1 MYEEWGFSGSPFQ
14 TTSLPASEL
23 GEKLLVGR
31 EEDLARLMRRV
42 KSAPKMATVEGLNGV
57 GKTSIV
63 NVAAYKLYV
72 GHVGSGYGSL
82 FIPCRKSFQLNP
94 DHDVADF
101 AHIVFLEVAQTLIDY
116 AARLRSNGTFVKT
129 GPIEKWLNSPQ
140 LTTFGGGIPILSAS
154 MSSETNTSSGFER
167 SGFRK
172 LVTEWLAEVFS
183 ETENSGVIC
192 TIDNLELL
200 QKSDTARALL
210 EQLRD
215 ELFTI
220 RGLRWVLC
228 GSLGIIHGIVGS
240 PRLEGYLHDPLQI
253 GEIAEAAAPEILRSR
268 IKTYAVEE
276 RRAYLPLT
284 PEGFDK
290 LYQSLKGNLR
300 SVLSYAD
307 NYCQWAADR
316 SLPATDEEKNELFD
330 IWLNGQCEAAYDAI
344 RSEVRPRAMKVF
356 TDAEHIA
363 GIFSPSDYEFF
374 DFNSIAAFRPSIQSL
389 EGVGVVVSTQDE
401 GDKRR
406 KTIQITPK
414 GWMVLRHLRRQQE
427 A

>member
-1 MYEEWGFSGSPFQ
+1 MYEDWGFSGSPFQ
-14 TTSLPASEL
+14 TTSLPPSEL

-31 EEDLARLMRRV
+31 DEDLGKLMRRI

-72 GHVGSGYGSL
+72 DHITSGHGSL
-82 FIPCRKSFQLNP
+82 FIPCRKPFQLNRN
-94 DHDVADF
+94 HDVS
-101 AHIVFLEVAQTLIDY
+101 VFIEMVYLEVAQTLLDH
-116 AARLRSNGTFVKT
+116 AARLKANGTFVKSS
-129 GPIEKWLNSPQ
+129 PIEKWLNSSQ
-140 LTTFGGGIPILSAS
+140 LTTYGGGISVITANVQ
-154 MSSETNTSSGFER
+154 SETNTSSGFEK

-172 LVTEWLAEVFS
+172 SVTDWLADIFS
-183 ETENSGVIC
+183 ESANSGVIC

-215 ELFTI
+215 ELFTV

-228 GSLGIIHGIVGS
+228 GSLGIVHGIMGS

-253 GEIAEAAAPEILRSR
+253 GEIAEDAAPEILVSR
-268 IKTYAVEE
+268 INTFSVDNQTS
-276 RRAYLPLT
+276 YLPLT
-284 PEGFDK
+284 PNSFDD
-290 LYQSLKGNLR
+290 LYQALRGNLR

-307 NYCQWAADR
+307 NYCQWVADR
-316 SLPATDEEKNELFD
+316 ALPSSDEEKDALFSA
-330 IWLNGQCEAAYDAI
+330 WLNGQCEAAYDAI

-356 TDAEHIA
+356 TDAEEIS

-389 EGVGVVVSTQDE
+389 EGVGVLVSTQDE

-406 KTIQITPK
+406 KTIQFTPK
-414 GWMVLRHLRRQQE
+414 GWMVLRHMRRM
-427 A
+427 AL